1 MRRVDGGLEQSILPL
16 LSVRFTGGLDK
27 VLGGEGTTLKIWGV
41 RGRGGD
47 SLRGHPDTECNTDTS
62 NNKTSS
68 ISSQQYPIR

>member
-16 LSVRFTGGLDK
+16 LGVCFTGSLDK

-47 SLRGHPDTECNTDTS
+47 SLRGHPGTKCNTDIS
-62 NNKTSS
+62 NKK
-68 ISSQQYPIR
+68 Q